1 MASSR
6 YGIYADTAPV
16 VLTRDGY
23 INDKSLP
30 YDLEAERATLGSVLL
45 QRDTI
50 VAVDGWLLPN
60 HFYVEKHA
68 WVYEAMVA
76 CYRRRVPP
84 DVTTIADELRRL
96 ERLEP
101 IGGLPYLIEL
111 ANAVPTAVH
120 IEYYGRIVER
130 TAVLRKLIGAGGQ
143 IAALGFADDDELA
156 TTLDRAQAT
165 LDAVAAR
172 PGVDEFVP
180 LRDIAD
186 DYFAYIQAHATQGVD
201 LAGVPTGYADL
212 DAVLGG
218 LARGAF
224 HILAAR
230 PGVGKSAL
238 ALSIAYN
245 AAREGH
251 RVGIVSLEMG
261 REQLGQRLLAMH
273 TGMDLQRLRL
283 GQVRDS
289 ELPALLAALA
299 DLAELPIA
307 IEDTAGQTVAEV
319 RAKARRL
326 QAKAGLDLL
335 IVDYIGLIQGTNARE
350 GRVQE
355 VSAISRGLA
364 NLARELDVP
373 LLALSQ
379 LSRNV
384 EDRATHV
391 PMLSDLRDSGSL
403 EQDASVVLFI
413 YREEL
418 YDRDSDKQG
427 IAEIHIAKHRQ
438 GPTGVVPLR
447 LGVE

>member
-1 MASSR
+1 MEQ
-6 YGIYADTAPV
+6 YHYV
-16 VLTRDGY
+16 
-23 INDKSLP
+23 DKSLP
-30 YDLEAERATLGSVLL
+30 FDLDAERATLGSMLL
-45 QRDTI
+45 QRDAI
-50 VAVDGWLLPN
+50 IAVDGWLAPD
-60 HFYVEKHA
+60 HFYLEQHA

-84 DVTTIADELRRL
+84 DLATISDELRRRDQL
-96 ERLEP
+96 EL

-120 IEYYGRIVER
+120 VEYYGRIVER
-130 TAVLRKLIGAGGQ
+130 TAVLRRLIGAGGQ
-143 IAALGFADDDELA
+143 IAALGFVEDDELA
-156 TTLDRAQAT
+156 ATLDRAQAA
-165 LDAVAAR
+165 LDAVATR
-172 PGVDEFVP
+172 PGANEFVP
-180 LRDIAD
+180 LRDVAD
-186 DYFAYIQAHATQGVD
+186 DYFAYIQARTTQGVE
-201 LAGVPTGYADL
+201 LVGVPTGYVDL

-230 PGVGKSAL
+230 PGVGKTAL
-238 ALSIAYN
+238 SLSIAYN
-245 AAREGH
+245 AARQGH
-251 RVGIVSLEMG
+251 RVGIVSLEMS

-273 TGMDLQRLRL
+273 TGLDLQRLRL
-283 GQVRDS
+283 GQVRDA
-289 ELPALLAALA
+289 ELPGLLAALA
-299 DLAELPIA
+299 ELAELPIA
-307 IEDTAGQTVAEV
+307 IEDTAGQTVAEL

-326 QAKAGLDLL
+326 QAKGGLDLL
-335 IVDYIGLIQGTNARE
+335 IVDYIQLLQGANARE

-384 EDRATHV
+384 EGRATHV

-403 EQDASVVLFI
+403 EQDASVVMFI

-418 YDRDSDKQG
+418 YDRESDKQG

-447 LGVE
+447 FDAATTRFGNLAHYTSMEGY